1 MRRLHI
7 FGGSTHDVLITG
19 ICEHL
24 GLRPGPISLS
34 TLSNSETHVTLGSS
48 VRNSDVYIV
57 QTVGNRANDA
67 LMELFSAVHAS
78 KGASSQRVTAVLP
91 LFPYSRHAG
100 AARALIPR
108 LFASAGCD
116 HIITMDLHDPQ
127 FLGFFDIPVDNIV
140 SRGLFQKYIQRHI
153 PDYRNAVIV
162 SPDAGG
168 AKRATV
174 IANTLGMDFALVHK
188 V

>member
-57 QTVGNRANDA
+57 QTVGNRYVGRRRKRRLKRTRANDA

-140 SRGLFQKYIQRHI
+140 SRGLFQK
-153 PDYRNAVIV
+153 
-162 SPDAGG
+162 
-168 AKRATV
+168 
-174 IANTLGMDFALVHK
+174 
-188 V
+188 